1 MDPGAVLL
9 ALLGGPNL
17 SSRRPVYEQYDW
29 NVQAN
34 TVAGPGHGAA
44 IIRIKGTTKALVAS
58 TDANQA
64 IGAIDP
70 WLGAAVSVAEA
81 SRNVS
86 ITGARPLGVTN
97 CLNYGDPTRPEAF
110 WQLAEG
116 VRGLGDAC
124 RALGLPVTGGN
135 VSLYNEAPGSAIAPT
150 PEIGVVGLLDDVST
164 RVGPGFGADGDAVL
178 LVGEATPGLAGSEYA
193 RLAGVASEDGPP
205 ALDLE
210 RERRVQ
216 AFIREAAARGLVAS
230 AQDVSGGGLAV
241 ALAEA
246 AMWGDHDRGLGARLR
261 VAVGNSPAVELF
273 GESPS
278 RLVVSCRP
286 RFVPA
291 LVLLARQ
298 HGLPV
303 DELGTV
309 GGDRLVIELTGAGAT
324 GAAEGRGSRVADALD
339 VALDDLRHAWE
350 RGLIRAL
357 GREDG

>member
-1 MDPGAVLL
+1 
-9 ALLGGPNL
+9 
-17 SSRRPVYEQYDW
+17 
-29 NVQAN
+29 
-34 TVAGPGHGAA
+34 
-44 IIRIKGTTKALVAS
+44 
-58 TDANQA
+58 
-64 IGAIDP
+64 
-70 WLGAAVSVAEA
+70 
-81 SRNVS
+81 
-86 ITGARPLGVTN
+86 
-97 CLNYGDPTRPEAF
+97 
-110 WQLAEG
+110 
-116 VRGLGDAC
+116 
-124 RALGLPVTGGN
+124 
-135 VSLYNEAPGSAIAPT
+135 
-150 PEIGVVGLLDDVST
+150 
-164 RVGPGFGADGDAVL
+164 
-178 LVGEATPGLAGSEYA
+178 
-193 RLAGVASEDGPP
+193 
-205 ALDLE
+205 
-210 RERRVQ
+210 
-216 AFIREAAARGLVAS
+216 
-230 AQDVSGGGLAV
+230 
-241 ALAEA
+241 
-246 AMWGDHDRGLGARLR
+246 MWGDHDRGLGARLR